1 VHGRGYRRSLC
12 GYVCGC
18 ACGDGDASCR
28 RRSVFQRRSGGGG
41 GAMSSRGRSCAR
53 GEARSPRVAGAET
66 WPRNAVRRDWGQQG
80 PEEKNKTLS
89 RSGAC
94 RDGRSSRRLGD
105 GRAQVGGGQIRQIN
119 DQLAAM
125 WCVSAGANGAG
136 ANGAGSRRFVA
147 QRATKGEGQDGGAGA
162 GGSASGFSPG
172 GLADRG
178 EGCEVNRRRGWG
190 DGGLRAWGDGVRA
203 DLEACPLPERWA
215 ARES

>member
-147 QRATKGEGQDGGAGA
+147 QRATKGEGQDGGAG
-162 GGSASGFSPG
+162 GSASGFSPG
-172 GLADRG
+172 GLAGGG
-178 EGCEVNRRRGWG
+178 EGCEVNRRRRWG